1 MLSHSQG
8 LLSIPLRSDTR
19 NRTSTLPSRISTH
32 GNLLQPIASRFSPNL
47 EQIAALTT
55 IPFRTLDVTSSD
67 YALGVTAIFST
78 VLAIPLLPN
87 RLSPPILTTLSAQI
101 PFSHIHLLDLGSLM
115 DTTTLTAKI
124 HLVATLQVFVPP
136 RYKIMS
142 SQSISIYFRFLTAL
156 LNAIPI
162 PTLNP
167 PPPKRLRVS
176 DHSDSDS
183 DIDDRPPRVV
193 VVTSFAPIAEPPP
206 PPDVKTRKRIASLTT
221 PAHLTGLLAHSRTS
235 LPALIPL
242 LLALSNIW
250 PDVLGSVLAVSPGL
264 MRELYRAYVRSSP
277 LGREGTNAEVLVDPS
292 NTETWAPMLVLVD
305 LYTKALMTM
314 GDDEFFGTSE
324 KVGAPSSSHTLGGG
338 GSAATRVAFPGASAG
353 TVSAWRNPL
362 TLDELVVF
370 SRQLLNIA
378 FVLYLQEGAT
388 EGNGFRIEDLVGG
401 AVGGVRCT
409 WEGVR
414 EKVTRCL
421 VMIHAR
427 E

>member
-1 MLSHSQG
+1 MG
-8 LLSIPLRSDTR
+8 
-19 NRTSTLPSRISTH
+19 
-32 GNLLQPIASRFSPNL
+32 
-47 EQIAALTT
+47 
-55 IPFRTLDVTSSD
+55 
-67 YALGVTAIFST
+67 
-78 VLAIPLLPN
+78 
-87 RLSPPILTTLSAQI
+87 
-101 PFSHIHLLDLGSLM
+101 
-115 DTTTLTAKI
+115 TTTLTAKM
-124 HLVATLQVFVPP
+124 HLIATLQVFVPP
-136 RYKIMS
+136 RYKVLS

-156 LNAIPI
+156 LNAIPV

-167 PPPKRLRVS
+167 PPPKPPRTS
-176 DHSDSDS
+176 DSLDSDS
-183 DIDDRPPRVV
+183 DVDDRQPRVI
-193 VVTSFAPIAEPPP
+193 VVTSFVPIAEPPP
-206 PPDVKTRKRIASLTT
+206 PPDAKTRKRIMSLPT
-221 PAHLTGLLAHSRTS
+221 PAHITGLLAHSRTS

-250 PDVLGSVLAVSPGL
+250 PDVLGTVLAVSPGL
-264 MRELYRAYVRSSP
+264 MRELYRTYVRPSP
-277 LGREGTNAEVLVDPS
+277 LGREDTDAGVLADPS
-292 NTETWAPMLVLVD
+292 NTETWAPMLILVD

-324 KVGAPSSSHTLGGG
+324 TVAASSSSHTLGGG
-338 GSAATRVAFPGASAG
+338 GGSGATKVTLPGASAG

-362 TLDELVVF
+362 TLDELVAF
-370 SRQLLNIA
+370 SRQLMNIA

>member
-1 MLSHSQG
+1 V
-8 LLSIPLRSDTR
+8 
-19 NRTSTLPSRISTH
+19 TH
-32 GNLLQPIASRFSPNL
+32 DNLLQPIESRFSPNL
-47 EQIAALTT
+47 EQIVALTT
-55 IPFRTLDVTSSD
+55 IPFRTLDVGSPD
-67 YALGVTAIFST
+67 YAFGVTAIFST

-87 RLSPPILTTLSAQI
+87 RLSPPILTSLSAQI

-115 DTTTLTAKI
+115 GTTTLTAKI
-124 HLVATLQVFVPP
+124 HLIATLQVFVPP
-136 RYKIMS
+136 RYKLLS
-142 SQSISIYFRFLTAL
+142 SQCISIYFRFLAAL
-156 LNAIPI
+156 LNAIPV

-167 PPPKRLRVS
+167 PPPKRTRIS
-176 DHSDSDS
+176 DRSDSDS
-183 DIDDRPPRVV
+183 DIDDSQPRVV
-193 VVTSFAPIAEPPP
+193 VVASFVPIAEPPP
-206 PPDVKTRKRIASLTT
+206 PPDVKTRKRITSLLT
-221 PAHLTGLLAHSRTS
+221 PAHIASLLAHSRTS
-235 LPALIPL
+235 LPALITL

-264 MRELYRAYVRSSP
+264 MREVYRVYVRSSP
-277 LGREGTNAEVLVDPS
+277 LGCDGTDAGILADPS
-292 NTETWAPMLVLVD
+292 NTQTWAPMLVLVD

-324 KVGAPSSSHTLGGG
+324 TVGLSSSHILGGG
-338 GSAATRVAFPGASAG
+338 GGSSATRVALPGASVG
-353 TVSAWRNPL
+353 SVSAWRNPL

-388 EGNGFRIEDLVGG
+388 EGDGFRIEDLVGG

-421 VMIHAR
+421 VMIRAR